1 MLPLHGQI
9 SWKGGSFG
17 LLRRF
22 VAPAAG
28 SIMASRLGT
37 SRPRFSGVA
46 PQQRLTG
53 EARAGESR
61 KDFKHK
67 LRICLKE
74 LRETLVW
81 LKLIKQLGLLPHQD
95 IESLLA
101 EANELVA
108 IFVVSVRTAEGKK

>member
-1 MLPLHGQI
+1 MSDPNELEETLVRFATEICRSSGR
-9 SWKGGSFG
+9 
-17 LLRRF
+17 LRRDQSARHI
-22 VAPAAG
+22 V
-28 SIMASRLGT
+28 SQILRSGT
-37 SRPRFSGVA
+37 SA
-46 PQQRLTG
+46 AANYG

-81 LKLIKQLGLLPHQD
+81 LKLIKQLGLLPRQNID
-95 IESLLA
+95 SLLA